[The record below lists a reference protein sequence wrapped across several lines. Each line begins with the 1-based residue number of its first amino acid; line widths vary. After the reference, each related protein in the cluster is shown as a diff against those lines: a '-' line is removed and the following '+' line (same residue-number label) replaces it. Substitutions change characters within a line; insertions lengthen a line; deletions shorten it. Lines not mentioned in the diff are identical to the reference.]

1 MRAPLLK
8 SALAAIAAAAVVAP
22 QAWATPPAPCGGTP
36 QITDVTD
43 DGHHKNTDVLAAWL
57 TESGGRLQAVIQV
70 QTGLWEPAHDDSD
83 QAGFALLYEH
93 GGATRYVRATVTRG
107 APPQYDHGT
116 WTAAG
121 GFVTAG
127 GTGGEVTTGP
137 GATVTM
143 DVPGSGPVLARP
155 FVLTYDGITGPDAHW
170 VDRAPGGV
178 SADGT
183 EFGADFVLGS
193 CSGGTPTPPTGTP
206 TAPLTTTAIAL
217 KAPKKLTGTGRAKVT
232 GTLTPARAG
241 VAVEITASGRGTI
254 TRRVTSGADGS
265 FSVSLPLSETTR
277 VRAVAEGLGSQ
288 TLTVQMYSK
297 VRVKLRR
304 TKAGTVVVSG
314 TTSPKLGGRI
324 LWLRSNAVKASAR
337 TTARNGR
344 FQLRLKQPRPGRY
357 QAVFI
362 PSGDRAE
369 RSTSNTG
376 VIR

>member
-1 MRAPLLK
+1 VRAPLRKTTLA
-8 SALAAIAAAAVVAP
+8 ALAAGAVLAP
-22 QAWATPPAPCGGTP
+22 QAWADPPAPCGGTP
-36 QITDVTD
+36 QITDATD

-57 TESGGRLQAVIQV
+57 TETGGRLQAVIRVQV
-70 QTGLWEPAHDDSD
+70 GLWEPAHDDSSE
-83 QAGFALLYEH
+83 AGYALLYES
-93 GGATRYVRATVTRG
+93 GGAVRYVRARATPT
-107 APPQYDHGT
+107 APPAYDHGT

-127 GTGGEVTTGP
+127 ATAGEVTTGP
-137 GATVTM
+137 NGTVTM

-155 FVLTYDGITGPDAHW
+155 FVLTYDGIIGPDAHW

-178 SADGT
+178 SADGA
-183 EFGADFVLGS
+183 EFGADYVLGS
-193 CSGGTPTPPTGTP
+193 CATGTPAPPGTTPTP
-206 TAPLTTTAIAL
+206 TTTAIAL
-217 KAPKKLTGTGRAKVT
+217 TAPKKLTGAGRAKVT
-232 GTLTPARAG
+232 GKLTPARAG
-241 VAVEITASGRGTI
+241 VAVDITATGRGTL

-265 FSVSLPLSETTR
+265 FSVTLPLSETTR

-288 TLTVQMYSK
+288 TLTVKMYSK

-304 TKAGTVVVSG
+304 LKSGTVVVSG

-344 FQLRLKQPRPGRY
+344 FELRLKSPRPGRY

-369 RSTSNTG
+369 RSTSNSG